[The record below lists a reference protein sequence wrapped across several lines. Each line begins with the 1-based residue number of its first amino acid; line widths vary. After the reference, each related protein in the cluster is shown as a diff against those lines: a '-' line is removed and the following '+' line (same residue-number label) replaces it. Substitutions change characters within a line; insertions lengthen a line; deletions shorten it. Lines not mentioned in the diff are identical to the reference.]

1 MKYWGGV
8 GTYQNE
14 WAELSEKLMSG
25 HGKCDTVAGEIIRAA
40 SKVYY
45 DGFNNGFCNNTSG
58 AYNFLKQIGEQ
69 YLSDHEGFALCLEEI
84 EGVVN
89 TGGYS
94 SVTDEIAGAL
104 DEIVDICY
112 ELIRDKPELTT
123 TENTVDMLDLD
134 DPDVY
139 DHDDEVEYDED
150 EEDEFYD

>member
-1 MKYWGGV
+1 M
-8 GTYQNE
+8 
-14 WAELSEKLMSG
+14 
-25 HGKCDTVAGEIIRAA
+25 D
-40 SKVYY
+40 
-45 DGFNNGFCNNTSG
+45 
-58 AYNFLKQIGEQ
+58 
-69 YLSDHEGFALCLEEI
+69 EI

-94 SVTDEIAGAL
+94 SITDEISSAL

-123 TENTVDMLDLD
+123 MENTVDMLDLD

-150 EEDEFYD
+150 EDEFYD